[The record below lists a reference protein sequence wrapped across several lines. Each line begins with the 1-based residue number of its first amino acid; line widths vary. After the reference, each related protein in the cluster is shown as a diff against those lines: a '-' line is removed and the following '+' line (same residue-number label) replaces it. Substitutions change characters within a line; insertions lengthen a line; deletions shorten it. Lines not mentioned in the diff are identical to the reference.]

1 MSSKLFWLIGRH
13 SMRLI
18 QQFPVGSAHQ
28 IGSYVFLKLREGT
41 QVFELPGEA
50 DCVYE
55 SLKRVARGGINH
67 FTLYLQKHSVRE
79 KKKRSRLNIISERAV
94 SRIEAGG
101 SVSEVVMGMVGFR
114 RYPSCSVI
122 VEDVASA
129 LISSEDTRKKIG
141 ENLDDLLLAINAE
154 GILDVYMGAELEEES
169 QTIRLF
175 FSDTI
180 DEAAVQAFLQTISN
194 TGEEIDYSSTE
205 DHDAKWV
212 VTIRYPLEVT
222 PGEVDGGNVVG
233 RSVELSGDLGEE

>member
-1 MSSKLFWLIGRH
+1 M
-13 SMRLI
+13 
-18 QQFPVGSAHQ
+18 
-28 IGSYVFLKLREGT
+28 
-41 QVFELPGEA
+41 
-50 DCVYE
+50 
-55 SLKRVARGGINH
+55 ARGGINH

-169 QTIRLF
+169 QTIRQF

-212 VTIRYPLEVT
+212 VTIRYPLEET